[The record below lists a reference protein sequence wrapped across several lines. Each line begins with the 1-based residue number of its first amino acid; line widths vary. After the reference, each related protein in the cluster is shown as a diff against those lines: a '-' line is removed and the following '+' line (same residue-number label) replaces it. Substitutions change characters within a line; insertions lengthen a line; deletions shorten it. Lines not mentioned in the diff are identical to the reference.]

1 MADLF
6 ARHGKKYEGDS
17 PEIIG
22 EDRDELVVMV
32 LHWIEVMLTSPDA
45 NRHQFSDV
53 VRAAECL
60 GDSRFVSG
68 LQKMLERD
76 LSDQTREQEEFLKA
90 EPNSHLRFKVRCNY
104 TLQYRR
110 AFAAIGGSEVCDL
123 MKQYLPGEEFG
134 FDAACVLVN
143 IWQRE
148 NPSGKASQFGF
159 GRDFSEVKE
168 RWKLRRDTKYEM
180 PTCDSA
186 EAIFAVVEEFGT
198 PESSD
203 TALRHALRLAAL
215 ALSIPHGSK
224 REVVDRL
231 LALPQPSSLKQV
243 LLRSVAISGEVL
255 PADVLL
261 IGVKELLEIAENQ
274 PRRLGADNYILMEWI
289 ELLAFSERPLAVLE
303 ALELLPDRLREHWQL
318 RRLFIALS
326 DSPSEDVV
334 DVLLALE
341 KQNPK
346 LLDSPDWWRALGD
359 IGTEEASHAIL
370 NIVCERS
377 IGDMPQGIDGW
388 QISEILGELAS
399 KFPAFRDE
407 AICRYQG
414 MNECWAR
421 DVLKTALAKAADG
434 TIILAL
440 VHSYASEGRPYD
452 GGLAEAIRSVAV
464 DRQPVEGYPY
474 QFNVSSAPL
483 KGLREALFKMIVESK
498 SESKLAEVCLTE
510 IDKQRDI
517 YGRVEDEPRHPD
529 IASGKAWPL
538 AAEV

>member
-1 MADLF
+1 
-6 ARHGKKYEGDS
+6 
-17 PEIIG
+17 
-22 EDRDELVVMV
+22 
-32 LHWIEVMLTSPDA
+32 
-45 NRHQFSDV
+45 
-53 VRAAECL
+53 
-60 GDSRFVSG
+60 
-68 LQKMLERD
+68 
-76 LSDQTREQEEFLKA
+76 
-90 EPNSHLRFKVRCNY
+90 
-104 TLQYRR
+104 
-110 AFAAIGGSEVCDL
+110 
-123 MKQYLPGEEFG
+123 
-134 FDAACVLVN
+134 
-143 IWQRE
+143 
-148 NPSGKASQFGF
+148 
-159 GRDFSEVKE
+159 
-168 RWKLRRDTKYEM
+168 M

-529 IASGKAWPL
+529 IESGKAWPI
-538 AAEV
+538 AAEVLS